1 MAQMP
6 DPFPSLLARIKRI
19 EDRLNQRLAS
29 SPFFGTGFHPNGH
42 GGMDSDNFDS
52 THGFSFKG
60 DTGDAEF
67 NGNVDVGGTQN
78 VGGTLHVTGNTVIDG
93 TLSLPA
99 GIIDN
104 DALATPVVVGQA
116 FQATS
121 GFSLSVAGAYIITIN
136 QATPA
141 GFTKVVVTAFGR
153 VLGQNSTAS
162 GDSLYTDIDVNGAG
176 GNQFPTGVGAGTGN
190 TSSVGFTT
198 TVTGLTT
205 GATVSTKLFA
215 STGAAGWA
223 ASGANAADLSV
234 TYSWSR

>member
-1 MAQMP
+1 MGRVPQSRLTLTGELRKQRAQITNKGTL
-6 DPFPSLLARIKRI
+6 F
-19 EDRLNQRLAS
+19 E
-29 SPFFGTGFHPNGH
+29 GTGIHFPEPGVVQVD
-42 GGMDSDNFDS
+42 GTMQVTGSLDVDGSATF
-52 THGFSFKG
+52 GG
-60 DTGDAEF
+60 DTTIG
-67 NGNVDVGGTQN
+67 GNAAIV
-78 VGGTLHVTGNTVIDG
+78 G